1 MQLNFTI
8 PKNKPY
14 RILVTNKR
22 GKNEYQMLY
31 MAMLENEHL
40 KNCTQIRIKII
51 IYLNFQNILQ
61 FAIDILWF
69 SLDIYIGSSNFL
81 LPLAYTLGKLKFP
94 KEKYFI

>member
-14 RILVTNKR
+14 RILVTKK
-22 GKNEYQMLY
+22 GEKNAYQMLY

-69 SLDIYIGSSNFL
+69 SLDIYIGASNFL
-81 LPLAYTLGKLKFP
+81 LPLAYP
-94 KEKYFI
+94 W